1 MASKRD
7 RSITDASSLTYPSN
21 TPGDDEIDSTL
32 ANTTHGARKSPDD
45 HDAHIVSVDKQQT

>member
-7 RSITDASSLTYPSN
+7 RSVTDASSLTYPSN

-32 ANTTHGARKSPDD
+32 ANTTHGVRKSPDD
-45 HDAHIVSVDKQQT
+45 HDAHIVSVDKQQA